1 MSQLESGE
9 VDPSQVVEYQVYDTT
24 VVTTNKQPGQYL
36 HTTVFF
42 IINLFGLGLLNML
55 KNDMSKSSISHHFYQ
70 SLFACILVKYQG
82 GFHHISE
89 DLDSSCSV
97 RPSVEPR
104 I

>member
-42 IINLFGLGLLNML
+42 IINLFGLGLLNVI
-55 KNDMSKSSISHHFYQ
+55 KNTMSNVYTMYLSGTTTTTITTFIKVLHIYLHVF
-70 SLFACILVKYQG
+70 FIVVKG
-82 GFHHISE
+82 
-89 DLDSSCSV
+89 
-97 RPSVEPR
+97 
-104 I
+104 